1 MSNMNT
7 FSGKIFNPLK
17 MTKQDV
23 CMADIAHALSL
34 ICRGGGH
41 IRYFFSVAQHSM
53 NCANEAAAR
62 GWSDRIVLACL
73 MHDASEAYIADII
86 RPVKPY
92 LNNYLNIEA
101 QMMQVIY
108 DYFGLADLTEE
119 EKKCCKQIDDEMME
133 HELHTMMPGEE
144 NRPVP
149 KLMSEPDFRERPYR
163 EVEAEFT
170 DMARRWMK
178 CLQFRDISADNA
190 MKANPASNYQMEE
203 NHVSDY
209 SKIQKNDVND
219 KSAVRKYDE
228 TAVRNGYRQLTKLL
242 IERKMT
248 ITTMESATSGQ
259 IASMITDTEGSS
271 AVLKGAFVTYCNEAK
286 MMQGVPAEILE
297 KYTVYSRETAEA
309 MAAACVGTYEAN
321 IGIGVTGT
329 MGNVDPANPEASI
342 PGQVY
347 FAIVIDGEMQS
358 YYIELEPQP
367 TRLAYKLAVAGE
379 ILDALMSRLRYK

>member
-1 MSNMNT
+1 MSDMNT
-7 FSGKIFNPLK
+7 FTGRIFDPLK

-23 CMADIAHALSL
+23 CAADIAHALSL
-34 ICRGGGH
+34 VCRGGGH

-62 GWSDRIVLACL
+62 DWSERIVRACL
-73 MHDASEAYIADII
+73 LHDASEAYIADII

-92 LNNYLNIEA
+92 LTNYLDIEA
-101 QMMQVIY
+101 RIMEAVY
-108 DYFGLADLTEE
+108 DHFGLADLTEE
-119 EKKCCKQIDDEMME
+119 EKKHCKQIDDEMME

-149 KLMSEPDFRERPYR
+149 ELKSKPDFRERPYQ
-163 EVEAEFT
+163 EVEEEFVNMLERIMSFSEPQKISVRNILEET
-170 DMARRWMK
+170 HASSDESKKQKQEAYDK
-178 CLQFRDISADNA
+178 ESADRYNE
-190 MKANPASNYQMEE
+190 M
-203 NHVSDY
+203 
-209 SKIQKNDVND
+209 
-219 KSAVRKYDE
+219 AVRD
-228 TAVRNGYRQLTKLL
+228 GYRKLTKLL

-259 IASMITDTEGSS
+259 IASLITDTEGSS

-309 MAAACVGTYEAN
+309 MASACARTYEAN
-321 IGIGVTGT
+321 IGVGVTGT
-329 MGNVDPANPEASI
+329 MGNVDPENPEASV

-347 FAIVIDGEMQS
+347 FAIVLDDEMQS
-358 YYIELEPQP
+358 YYVELEPQP

-379 ILDALMSRLRYK
+379 ILDAVMKRLC